1 MMNRFV
7 SGTLLGFVVGVGVAA
22 TQAPPKVD
30 PCVGWKFDCA
40 VLEAGILTL
49 SGGDMEKYA
58 NVLENMGW
66 SAARAVKRM
75 QGEDVN
81 TARPDMYTYETKG
94 MNALDRLQHNNVRDV
109 IMREAVILVQE
120 EEERKAR
127 DIQFQ
132 KKGQVALDA

>member
-1 MMNRFV
+1 MTRF
-7 SGTLLGFVVGVGVAA
+7 STGSILGFLIGISVAA
-22 TQAPPKVD
+22 AQAPPKVD
-30 PCVGWKFDCA
+30 PCMGWKFDCA

-94 MNALDRLQHNNVRDV
+94 MNAIDRLQHNNVRDV
-109 IMREAVILVQE
+109 IMREAVILLQE

-127 DIQFQ
+127 SMP
-132 KKGQVALDA
+132 KKRNAVQLDA

>member
-1 MMNRFV
+1 MTRF
-7 SGTLLGFVVGVGVAA
+7 STGSILGFLIGISVAA

-30 PCVGWKFDCA
+30 PCMGWKFDCA

-127 DIQFQ
+127 NMP
-132 KKGQVALDA
+132 KKRNAVRLDA

>member
-1 MMNRFV
+1 MTRFTTG
-7 SGTLLGFVVGVGVAA
+7 SILGFLVGISVAA

-30 PCVGWKFDCA
+30 PCTGWKFDCA

-94 MNALDRLQHNNVRDV
+94 MNAIDRLQHNNVRDV
-109 IMREAVILVQE
+109 IMREAVILLQE

-127 DIQFQ
+127 SMP
-132 KKGQVALDA
+132 KKRNAVRLDA

>member
-1 MMNRFV
+1 MTRF
-7 SGTLLGFVVGVGVAA
+7 STGSILGFLIGISVAA

-30 PCVGWKFDCA
+30 PCMGWKFDCA

-94 MNALDRLQHNNVRDV
+94 MNAIDRLQHNNVRDV

-127 DIQFQ
+127 NMP
-132 KKGQVALDA
+132 KKRNAVRLDA

>member
-1 MMNRFV
+1 MTRFTTG
-7 SGTLLGFVVGVGVAA
+7 SILGFLIGISVAA
-22 TQAPPKVD
+22 TQAPPKAD
-30 PCVGWKFDCA
+30 PCTGWKFDCA

-66 SAARAVKRM
+66 AAARAVKRM
-75 QGEDVN
+75 QGEDIN

-127 DIQFQ
+127 NMP
-132 KKGQVALDA
+132 KKRNAVRLDA

>member
-1 MMNRFV
+1 MTRF
-7 SGTLLGFVVGVGVAA
+7 STGSILGFLIGISVAA
-22 TQAPPKVD
+22 AQAPPKVD
-30 PCVGWKFDCA
+30 PCMGWKFDCA

-94 MNALDRLQHNNVRDV
+94 MNAIDRLQHNNVRDV

-127 DIQFQ
+127 NMP
-132 KKGQVALDA
+132 KKRNAVQLDA